1 MAAGKVQSHTGVTG
15 HLMNRRADKL
25 TEPLHERRYDEVPK
39 KSALLH
45 RNRVSGYHDVV
56 EGPTARSVS
65 DYSVEQSVAE
75 RLRS

>member
-45 RNRVSGYHDVV
+45 RNRVYVV

-65 DYSVEQSVAE
+65 DYSVEESVAE